1 MTTSPGEIKAEGI
14 ALLALGYSC
23 RSVERQ
29 LRRKFPTAKVPRYC
43 TISRWVRP
51 TYSSRGAVYRWQHV
65 YGEAVKIVEER
76 IDELRTLPLD
86 QMLKAALRIQDFAY
100 ETRQLARR

>member
-1 MTTSPGEIKAEGI
+1 MKPSPGEIKAEAL
-14 ALLALGYSC
+14 ALLALGHSC

-29 LRRKFPTAKVPRYC
+29 LKQKFPTAKVPRYC

-65 YGEAVKIVEER
+65 YGEAAKIVLDR
-76 IDELRTLPLD
+76 MDELGTLPFD
-86 QMLKAALRIQDFAY
+86 QMVKAVLRIRDFADR
-100 ETRQLARR
+100 TRSLARR